1 MLLQFNNAQ
10 CSQTFDVTIFEGA
23 VPESVEEL
31 TVTLILD
38 HGSVRIVGEQV
49 TMTPAVAT
57 VRVLDNDHN
66 FDCFQ

>member
-1 MLLQFNNAQ
+1 MHNAHKPL
-10 CSQTFDVTIFEGA
+10 IFEDA
-23 VPESVEEL
+23 VPESVDKL

-38 HGSVRIVGEQV
+38 HGSALRIVGEQV

-57 VRVLDNDHN
+57 VRVLDNDHK